1 MTTSFYNG
9 ITGLKS
15 FQNGIDI
22 WGHNISNINTT
33 AYKENIPEFETIFA
47 KNISSN
53 PVSSD
58 IGLGSTIH
66 SSAKD
71 MSEGSLVSTDNTFDI
86 ALDKEGWFE
95 VKKGKESF
103 YTRNGKFSR
112 NAQGFLVN
120 DEGAYLIVANANN
133 ITPDKD
139 GYIINTSVNT
149 DDLINTGTFSSIS
162 LPNNVV
168 LPAVPTSNIK
178 IKANLNNDNKLITP
192 SNAEGTLYF
201 SALYDKDG
209 NFLNMVDGNSI
220 AYTLGDKIIYKNG
233 LFQKE
238 ICITDDEKDGKD
250 VNFDF
255 SVNGE
260 EIKLT
265 LPDGSR
271 KEDIINALA
280 NEFESKGILY
290 QKDTDSITIK
300 SKNSLLIKS
309 NDNIVKN
316 AAGYLFVYKNNPLMD
331 NEFNTINSFAQKIQD
346 ALNSIYPDKTS
357 VSVEDG
363 KIVINNNS
371 NEIINTKFEKTTKN
385 NEAFFQNV
393 LPAGNVIMPGTAAK
407 SYEFTANKKSFG
419 GYIYEANGDK
429 DTVSFEFLKKEVING
444 NTVWNGNISVIKN
457 GEVLSKQSVDF
468 IFNNDG
474 FLISPK
480 SVFLSTPQ
488 SITIKTDLSA
498 FTGVNNQMSYSFNQ
512 DGVAKGYLKNYNID
526 QKGNVYANFSND
538 RSVKVATIPVF
549 HFANDQGLE
558 SIGGSLFRETS
569 NSNKAFLYKDVKGDY
584 IAGSFIYSHM
594 IETSNV
600 SLAEAMT
607 ELIITQKAFSS
618 AAKTVT
624 TSDEMIQRAINLKR

>member
-209 NFLNMVDGNSI
+209 NFLNMVDDNSI

-371 NEIINTKFEKTTKN
+371 NEIINTKFEKTAKN

-468 IFNNDG
+468 IFNNEG

-480 SVFLSTPQ
+480 SVSLSTPL
-488 SITIKTDLSA
+488 SITIDTDLSA
-498 FTGVNNQMSYSFNQ
+498 FRATDSKVSYSFNQ
-512 DGVAKGYLKNYNID
+512 DGVAEGYLKNYNID

>member
-209 NFLNMVDGNSI
+209 NFLNMVDDNSI

>member
-112 NAQGFLVN
+112 DAQGFLVN

-133 ITPDKD
+133 MTPSKD

-162 LPNNVV
+162 LPDNVV

-192 SNAEGTLYF
+192 ANAEGTLYF

-220 AYTLGDKIIYKNG
+220 AYTLGDKITYKNG

-238 ICITDDEKDGKD
+238 ICIADDEKDGKD

-265 LPDGSR
+265 LPDGSS

-290 QKDTDSITIK
+290 QKNSDSITIK

-363 KIVINNNS
+363 KIVINNSS
-371 NEIINTKFEKTTKN
+371 NEIINTKFEKTAEN

-468 IFNNDG
+468 IFNNEG

-480 SVFLSTPQ
+480 SVSLSTPL
-488 SITIKTDLSA
+488 SITIDTDLSA

-526 QKGNVYANFSND
+526 KKGNVYANFSND
-538 RSVKVATIPVF
+538 KNIKVATIPVF

-607 ELIITQKAFSS
+607 ELIITQKAYAS

>member
-209 NFLNMVDGNSI
+209 NFLNMVDDNSI

-512 DGVAKGYLKNYNID
+512 DGVAEGYLKNYNID